1 MIETFVIPL
10 QPPIDPKEHAKL
22 LARAELQR
30 TDYVVIKAQEG
41 QGQPSSEWLA
51 WREQLREVTRGNR
64 ADIPDEPVR
73 Y

>member
-1 MIETFVIPL
+1 MIETFVIPA
-10 QPPIDPKEHAKL
+10 QPPIDPQERAKL
-22 LARAELQR
+22 LARSELQR

-51 WREQLREVTRGNR
+51 WRQQLREVVRGNLLN
-64 ADIPDEPVR
+64 IPDEPAR

>member
-1 MIETFVIPL
+1 MIETFVIPP
-10 QPPIDPKEHAKL
+10 QPPIDAQERAKL

-51 WREQLREVTRGNR
+51 WREQLREIVRGNR
-64 ADIPDEPVR
+64 VDIPEEPER
-73 Y
+73 